1 MIIEHSLH
9 KLVDAFQNGSNNS
22 GEVIYSRN
30 EVSIHPITPPLNG
43 EILYF
48 YRHLILRDIPIVG
61 GTCYLIFIESNK
73 LLIALEGWRIP
84 CDTNDWSDNYI
95 IFAERNGDVLFCDL
109 QDINSPVY
117 SSIQK
122 RNRKIADS
130 MGTFLN
136 VYSTIIEL
144 ESTIFNYN
152 TMDDDFNII
161 PDFISAVRNEL
172 DKKLTGEQKEN
183 FIHFFFG

>member
-1 MIIEHSLH
+1 
-9 KLVDAFQNGSNNS
+9 
-22 GEVIYSRN
+22 
-30 EVSIHPITPPLNG
+30 
-43 EILYF
+43 
-48 YRHLILRDIPIVG
+48 
-61 GTCYLIFIESNK
+61 
-73 LLIALEGWRIP
+73 
-84 CDTNDWSDNYI
+84 
-95 IFAERNGDVLFCDL
+95 
-109 QDINSPVY
+109 
-117 SSIQK
+117 
-122 RNRKIADS
+122 